1 MDFDEAPQPTTPG
14 SALDPEG
21 RSGPRWPH
29 LTLLVGPLPGRMFRF
44 VEPETSLGR
53 AGDCDIHFVA
63 AGVSRL
69 HATLRRLDNGDVELV
84 DDASTNGT
92 YVNGV
97 RTPREVLHDGD
108 KIQLGPDVVLRYNLQ
123 DAIDE
128 AFQRRQFEA
137 MTRDGLTGCFNRM
150 YFDEELFREMSY
162 AQRSG
167 GSISI
172 AMIDLDHYKKIN
184 DTHGHA
190 AGDQVL
196 AGVGRVLV
204 DMLRQYDLVARVGGE
219 EFALLMRNADLATGR
234 LVAERVR
241 ERIAR
246 LVVAIGGGKQ
256 LNVTA
261 SVGVASLSEDRKS
274 DVTLLMRTA
283 DSRLYAA
290 KRRGRNCTVSAGVV
304 VGEGQAPTHPI
315 RDDPALEAARKRLR
329 MTVPMQLPERPPK
342 A

>member
-1 MDFDEAPQPTTPG
+1 
-14 SALDPEG
+14 
-21 RSGPRWPH
+21 
-29 LTLLVGPLPGRMFRF
+29 MFRF
-44 VEPETSLGR
+44 VEPETTLGR

-63 AGVSRL
+63 AGISRL
-69 HATLRRLDNGDVELV
+69 HATLRRMPDGEIEIFDH
-84 DDASTNGT
+84 DSTNGT
-92 YVNGV
+92 FVNGV
-97 RTPREVLHDGD
+97 RVNQDVLRDGD
-108 KIQLGPDVVLRYNLQ
+108 KLQLGPDVVLRYNLQ

-150 YFDEELFREMSY
+150 YFDEELHREMSY

-167 GSISI
+167 GSISV
-172 AMIDLDHYKKIN
+172 AMIDLDHFKEVN

-196 AGVGRVLV
+196 AGVGRVLIE
-204 DMLRQYDLVARVGGE
+204 MLRQYDLVARIGGE

-246 LVVAIGGGKQ
+246 LVIAIGDGKQ

-261 SVGVASLSEDRKS
+261 SVGVASLSEYRKS

-304 VGEGQAPTHPI
+304 HGQEQQPTH
-315 RDDPALEAARKRLR
+315 RLQDDPAVEVARKRLR
-329 MTVPMQLPERPPK
+329 MTVPMQLPERPTK